1 MIVCCILYFFYSED
15 SFFFRA
21 LLPAQKLFTSLKGMQ
36 YYYDYLL
43 WIHATFIHFSPT
55 YVIFDTKTCTHLFC
69 QPPVSSGRSTRVTLK
84 VSVKNFS
91 AMKRH
96 FSSSSIPFPPLLLP
110 LLCDLS
116 IIPRLF
122 TNCQLACQDR
132 NYSPNR
138 WLNPHD
144 FSWAKR
150 TTKAKL
156 WGLRLLLWRLS
167 LLPTNFQCWRL

>member
-1 MIVCCILYFFYSED
+1 
-15 SFFFRA
+15 
-21 LLPAQKLFTSLKGMQ
+21 MQ
-36 YYYDYLL
+36 YYSLRTTTCFEYMQPLFTFHQLTSSLTRKL
-43 WIHATFIHFSPT
+43 WHFLP
-55 YVIFDTKTCTHLFC
+55 K
-69 QPPVSSGRSTRVTLK
+69 PVSNATLK
-84 VSVKNFS
+84 VQQLLSCFFQRVWKVDEKTDCQACFPW
-91 AMKRH
+91 RH
-96 FSSSSIPFPPLLLP
+96 FFFFFFHP

-150 TTKAKL
+150 RLSKAKL
-156 WGLRLLLWRLS
+156 S
-167 LLPTNFQCWRL
+167 EAFEDFPT

>member
-1 MIVCCILYFFYSED
+1 MYRHDSVELLFHSED
-15 SFFFRA
+15 SFLFCFPEKA
-21 LLPAQKLFTSLKGMQ
+21 LYKSLKGGTCNNITTLRTTCFEYMQ
-36 YYYDYLL
+36 PLF
-43 WIHATFIHFSPT
+43 TFHQL
-55 YVIFDTKTCTHLFC
+55 DTKTLAFFRQNQLVIHL
-69 QPPVSSGRSTRVTLK
+69 K
-84 VSVKNFS
+84 SVQQLLYLLEKL
-91 AMKRH
+91 MKRH
-96 FSSSSIPFPPLLLP
+96 CHVKHKHARHFFFFFIHP

-150 TTKAKL
+150 RLPKAKL
-156 WGLRLLLWRLS
+156 WLPTLKRPSSSPLKVSLRL
-167 LLPTNFQCWRL
+167 